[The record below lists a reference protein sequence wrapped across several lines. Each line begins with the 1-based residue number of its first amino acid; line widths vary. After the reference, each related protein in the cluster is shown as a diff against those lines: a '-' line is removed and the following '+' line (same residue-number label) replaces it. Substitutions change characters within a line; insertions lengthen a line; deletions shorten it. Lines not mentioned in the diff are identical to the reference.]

1 MIITNEMLQ
10 GKYVTDWTRKAM
22 EEAGYVGKE
31 IKDMIADYM
40 LPDLACNLMFEL
52 ELPDEDM
59 ALLEECAE
67 IDDMST
73 GIYKSCVIRNSRNVA
88 GSRDVVN
95 STIVMN
101 STHVTSSS
109 SIYDSTN
116 VSVSEV
122 VVYNSGNVDNSVLV
136 SNSYKVKNSRVI
148 VDSKNVFGS
157 MFIYGA
163 DSASHS
169 LLCSSILSNREPQN
183 FFYCILCNQ
192 SHDYAILNHE
202 IPKEQFG
209 DISVR
214 VKNILK
220 DYLKAH
226 QEKVNELFLLL
237 NRPILSWD
245 IYKVLDNPNMW
256 RKIISFFPFM
266 PTKEDYMLL
275 YNITM
280 QPFFLDF

>member
-59 ALLEECAE
+59 ALLKECAE

-73 GIYKSCVIRNSRNVA
+73 GIYKSCEVKNSKNIA

-95 STIVMN
+95 STIVIN
-101 STHVTSSS
+101 STHITSSS
-109 SIYDSTN
+109 SIYDSSFVDT
-116 VSVSEV
+116 SEIV
-122 VVYNSGNVDNSVLV
+122 INNSGRVADSSYV
-136 SNSYKVKNSRVI
+136 SNGYNVGHSRVI
-148 VDSKNVFGS
+148 VDSKNVVGS

-169 LLCSSILSNREPQN
+169 FLCSSILSNREPQN
-183 FFYCILCNQ
+183 FYYCILCNQ
-192 SHDYAILNHE
+192 SHDFAILNHE
-202 IPKEQFG
+202 IPKEQFE
-209 DISVR
+209 DIR
-214 VKNILK
+214 VKVMNILK

-226 QEKVNELFLLL
+226 REKVDELFLLL
-237 NRPILSWD
+237 DRPILSWD

-256 RKIISFFPFM
+256 RKIISFFPFT

>member
-1 MIITNEMLQ
+1 MIVTNEMLQ

-59 ALLEECAE
+59 ALLKECAE
-67 IDDMST
+67 IDNNSF
-73 GIYKSCVIRNSRNVA
+73 GIYKSCEVRNSKSIS
-88 GSRDVVN
+88 GSRDIDN
-95 STIVMN
+95 SDMVID
-101 STHVTSSS
+101 STHVFNSL
-109 SIYDSTN
+109 SIYDSSF
-116 VSVSEV
+116 VSASEV
-122 VVYNSGNVDNSVLV
+122 VKKSGQVADSIYI
-136 SNSYKVKNSRVI
+136 SNSYNVGHSKVV
-148 VDSKNVFGS
+148 VDSKKVTGS

-163 DSASHS
+163 DSASYS
-169 LLCSSILSNREPQN
+169 LLCSSILANREPQN
-183 FFYCILCNQ
+183 FYYCILCTQ

-202 IPKEQFG
+202 IPKEQFE
-209 DISVR
+209 DIRVR
-214 VKNILK
+214 GMNILK
-220 DYLKAH
+220 DYLKTH
-226 QEKVNELFLLL
+226 QTEIDEPFLYL

-256 RKIISFFPFM
+256 RKIISFFPFT
-266 PTKEDYMLL
+266 PKKEDYMLM

-280 QPFFLDF
+280 QSFFLDF

>member
-1 MIITNEMLQ
+1 MIVTNEMLQ

-59 ALLEECAE
+59 ALLKECAE
-67 IDDMST
+67 IDNNSF
-73 GIYKSCVIRNSRNVA
+73 GIYKSCVVKNSKSIS
-88 GSRDVVN
+88 GSRDIEN
-95 STIVMN
+95 SDLVID
-101 STHVTSSS
+101 STHVFNSLSV
-109 SIYDSTN
+109 YDSSF
-116 VSVSEV
+116 VSGSEV
-122 VVYNSGNVDNSVLV
+122 VNNSGRVADSSYI
-136 SNSYKVKNSRVI
+136 SNSYNVGHSKVI
-148 VDSKNVFGS
+148 VNSKKTIGS

-163 DSASHS
+163 DSASYS
-169 LLCSSILSNREPQN
+169 LLCSSILANREPQN
-183 FFYCILCNQ
+183 FYYCILCTQ

-202 IPKEQFG
+202 IPKEQFE
-209 DISVR
+209 DIRVR
-214 VKNILK
+214 VMNILK

-226 QEKVNELFLLL
+226 QEKVDELFLHLD
-237 NRPILSWD
+237 RPILSWD

-256 RKIISFFPFM
+256 RKIISFFPFT

-280 QPFFLDF
+280 QPFFLNF